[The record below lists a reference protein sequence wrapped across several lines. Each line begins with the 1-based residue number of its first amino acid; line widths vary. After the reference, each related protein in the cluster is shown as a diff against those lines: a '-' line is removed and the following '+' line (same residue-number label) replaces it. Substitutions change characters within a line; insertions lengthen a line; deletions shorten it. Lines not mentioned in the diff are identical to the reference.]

1 MREAVAGTVSAQ
13 AAVDNSMET
22 AIKNNFFIYVF
33 FKTIG
38 VNFIHVNYC
47 QFLSLKQKYA
57 TLKKYS
63 KIKDI
68 YFVLLIRMQR
78 TALVSKTKINSFLQG
93 TLH

>member
-1 MREAVAGTVSAQ
+1 M
-13 AAVDNSMET
+13 
-22 AIKNNFFIYVF
+22 FF

-68 YFVLLIRMQR
+68 YFVLLIRMQH
-78 TALVSKTKINSFLQG
+78 TALVSKQK
-93 TLH
+93 